1 MVCIIHSICL
11 NENTCSMNLRGCY
24 SHHLIRGFEK
34 VVTYL
39 AKSENAGPGTGTGSK
54 ESQKQQMEWKQTTEN
69 HSG

>member
-1 MVCIIHSICL
+1 
-11 NENTCSMNLRGCY
+11 MNLRGCY
-24 SHHLIRGFEK
+24 SHHLIKGFEK

-39 AKSENAGPGTGTGSK
+39 AESENAGPGTGTGSK